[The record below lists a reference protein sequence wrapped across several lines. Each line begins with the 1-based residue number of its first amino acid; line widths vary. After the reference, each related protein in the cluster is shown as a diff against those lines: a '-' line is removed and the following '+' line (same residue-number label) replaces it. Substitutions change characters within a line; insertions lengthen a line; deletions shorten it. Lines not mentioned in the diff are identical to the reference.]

1 MENTIPSASINNR
14 KIILEIRFESKPIF
28 LDKRGEVL
36 NKILDSKVLPS
47 AHWELSN
54 SEIKLRDC
62 IDVEDAR
69 TTIFVDPGRITLVS
83 SFVSTNDS
91 FYHNVEKT
99 YKAVKEII
107 GDFNILRIGC
117 RIIGTYKSKSKEY
130 NQILKGF
137 KDMFPTQI
145 LLEEFPVKD
154 LRFQL
159 VYQNGT
165 YHIGPINKNDVF
177 VEREFKYEGCSQ
189 AIGFA
194 IDTDNY
200 ILKSESTTK
209 ISEASIKDVFM
220 ASISVEKTLFDKLS
234 IL

>member
-1 MENTIPSASINNR
+1 MENTIPNSSINNR
-14 KIILEIRFESKPIF
+14 KIILEIRFNSKPIF

-36 NKILDSKVLPS
+36 SKLIDKNIIPD
-47 AHWELSN
+47 AHWELGN

-62 IDVEDAR
+62 INIDESR
-69 TTIFVDPGRITLVS
+69 STIFVDPGRITLIS

-91 FYHNVEKT
+91 FYHSVEKT

-107 GDFNILRIGC
+107 GDFNIIRIGC
-117 RIIGTYKSKSKEY
+117 RIIGTYKTNSTEY

-137 KDMFPTQI
+137 KEMFPTQI

-165 YHIGPINKNDVF
+165 YHIGPINKNDIF
-177 VEREFKYEGCSQ
+177 IEREFKYDGCSQ
-189 AIGFA
+189 AVGFA
-194 IDTDNY
+194 IDTDNF
-200 ILKSESTTK
+200 ILKNENSLK
-209 ISEASIKDVFM
+209 INETSIKDVFL
-220 ASISVEKTLFDKLS
+220 ASISVEKSLFDKLS